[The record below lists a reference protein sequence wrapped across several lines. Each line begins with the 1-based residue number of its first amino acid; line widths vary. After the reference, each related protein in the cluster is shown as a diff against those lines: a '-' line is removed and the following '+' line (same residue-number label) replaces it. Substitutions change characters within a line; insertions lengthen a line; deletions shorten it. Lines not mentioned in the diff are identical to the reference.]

1 MVLSKR
7 ERMIL
12 ITAIVAVVML
22 VGDKFI
28 VGPIS
33 ARREEITMR
42 KLELQTELQNA
53 QLLFTRQKLM
63 ERKWKTL
70 LSDGLQNDAE
80 AESKIAR
87 ALDEWS
93 KATMLT
99 LSSIKPERVA
109 SDKGLKEMTFV
120 VAGMG
125 TLEAVSRFL
134 WQIETTPIPIK
145 VMDMQVGSTNET
157 GQNMSLQLRLSAL
170 SLGSQQK
177 SSQNEQKE
185 EEQQEINDEET
196 Q

>member
-12 ITAIVAVVML
+12 IAAIVAVVML
-22 VGDKFI
+22 IGDKFI
-28 VGPIS
+28 VGPIGT
-33 ARREEITMR
+33 RREEIKAR
-42 KLELQTELQNA
+42 KLELQAELQNA

-63 ERKWKTL
+63 ERKWKML
-70 LSDGLQNDAE
+70 LSDGLRNDAE
-80 AESKIAR
+80 AESKVAR

-93 KATMLT
+93 NNAMLT
-99 LSSIKPERVA
+99 LNSVKPERVA

-134 WQIETTPIPIK
+134 WQIETASMPIK
-145 VMDMQVGSTNET
+145 VMDMQVGSTNDT
-157 GQNMSLQLRLSAL
+157 GQSMSLQLRLSAL
-170 SLGSQQK
+170 CLSSEKKQ
-177 SSQNEQKE
+177 SQNERQE
-185 EEQQEINDEET
+185 GLQEINDEEI

>member
-12 ITAIVAVVML
+12 IAAIIAVVML
-22 VGDKFI
+22 VADRFV
-28 VGPIS
+28 VGPVS
-33 ARREEITMR
+33 ARREEIKAR
-42 KLELQTELQNA
+42 KLKLQAELENA

-70 LSDGLQNDAE
+70 LSDGLRNDAE

-93 KATMLT
+93 KEAMLT
-99 LSSIKPERVA
+99 LSSVKPERVA

-134 WQIETTPIPIK
+134 WQIETAPMPIK
-145 VMDMQVGSTNET
+145 VVDMQVGSTNET
-157 GQNMSLQLRLSAL
+157 GQSMSLQLRLSAL
-170 SLGSQQK
+170 CLGSEQK
-177 SSQNEQKE
+177 PSQNERQ
-185 EEQQEINDEET
+185 EEQQEMNNEET
-196 Q
+196 L

>member
-70 LSDGLQNDAE
+70 LSDGLLNDAE

-93 KATMLT
+93 KEAMLT
-99 LSSIKPERVA
+99 LSSVKPERVA

-134 WQIETTPIPIK
+134 FQIETAPMPIK
-145 VMDMQVGSTNET
+145 VMDMQAGSTNET
-157 GQNMSLQLRLSAL
+157 GQNMSLLLRLSAL
-170 SLGSQQK
+170 SLGSQQQ
-177 SSQNEQKE
+177 SQNERQE
-185 EEQQEINDEET
+185 QQQEINDEET

>member
-12 ITAIVAVVML
+12 IAAIVAIAML
-22 VGDKFI
+22 VGDKFV

-33 ARREEITMR
+33 ARREEIKAQ
-42 KLELQTELQNA
+42 KLELQAELQNA

-63 ERKWKTL
+63 ERKWKML
-70 LSDGLQNDAE
+70 LSDGLLNDAE

-93 KATMLT
+93 KEAMLT

-134 WQIETTPIPIK
+134 WQIETAPMPIK

-157 GQNMSLQLRLSAL
+157 GKNMSLQLRLSAL
-170 SLGSQQK
+170 SLGSGRK
-177 SSQNEQKE
+177 PSQNEPQE
-185 EEQQEINDEET
+185 EPQEINDEEKL
-196 Q
+196 